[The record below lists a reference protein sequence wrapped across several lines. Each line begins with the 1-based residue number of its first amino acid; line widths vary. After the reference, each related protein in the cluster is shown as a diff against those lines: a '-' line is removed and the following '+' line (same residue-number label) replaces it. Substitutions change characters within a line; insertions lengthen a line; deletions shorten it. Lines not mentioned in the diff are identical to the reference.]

1 MVETKPTHVEASN
14 VHAILDTNNVDSV
27 HLTLMDTRGR
37 VLAIVIVCNTIA
49 TTSVYTDNWGVA
61 K

>member
-1 MVETKPTHVEASN
+1 MVETKPTHFEASN

-27 HLTLMDTRGR
+27 HLTLINAQGQ
-37 VLAIVIVCNTIA
+37 VIAIINICKPNT
-49 TTSVYTDNWGVA
+49 TTHLYSNYWDVA